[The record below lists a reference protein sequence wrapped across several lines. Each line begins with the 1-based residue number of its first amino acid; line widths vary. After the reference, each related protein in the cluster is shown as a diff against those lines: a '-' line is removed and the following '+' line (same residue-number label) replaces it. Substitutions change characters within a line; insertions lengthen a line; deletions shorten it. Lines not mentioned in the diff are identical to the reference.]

1 MMEVATTVMQKEL
14 PVTSLAQLSR
24 TLQTILTTVADQAA
38 QATRLV
44 QRHSKLTGAKFVQSL
59 VFTWLDQPDATYE
72 DLAQT
77 ATALGVPITGQGLA
91 ARFTP
96 EAAACMKQTLE
107 AAVQEIIAADP
118 VTIPLL
124 QRFHG
129 VYLQDGTTITLP
141 DELARLWSGCGGR
154 SETGTRAALK
164 VQVQVNFSTGQV
176 THLDLQA
183 GRAQDKTAPMQTAA
197 LPEGALRLA
206 DLGYF
211 AVSVMAEYA
220 RHGVYTVSR
229 YHPQVLVFTADGEPL
244 ALLRRLATASRG
256 EFDLPIQL
264 SREHRWPCRLV
275 AVRVPSAVARAR
287 RRKARRQARREG
299 RTLSAQQL
307 TLLDWTIVV
316 TNVPAALLSV
326 GELLVMLRLRWQIEL
341 LFKLWKSQGQV
352 DESRSHKPYRIL
364 CEVYAKLLALLIQH
378 WILLTCGWQ
387 YHNRSLVKA
396 GQTIRRHGLALGE
409 ALASLERVGEVLA
422 TIARCLAKGARL
434 NSRRKAPNTYQLLMA
449 CSEQVLA

>member
-1 MMEVATTVMQKEL
+1 M
-14 PVTSLAQLSR
+14 TSLAQLSR
-24 TLQTILTTVADQAA
+24 TLQTVLTTVADQAA
-38 QATRLV
+38 QVTRFV
-44 QRHSKLTGAKFVQSL
+44 QRQSKLTGAKFVQSL

-72 DLAQT
+72 NLAQT
-77 ATALGVPITGQGLA
+77 ATALGVPITGQGLE

-96 EAAACMKQTLE
+96 EAAACVKQTLE
-107 AAVQEIIAADP
+107 AAVQEVIAADP
-118 VTIPLL
+118 VAIPLL
-124 QRFHG
+124 QRFQG

-141 DELARLWSGCGGR
+141 DELAPLWSGCGGR
-154 SETGTRAALK
+154 VEPGTRAALK

-211 AVSVMAEYA
+211 AVSVLAEYD

-229 YHPQVLVFTADGEPL
+229 YHPQVVVFTADGEPL
-244 ALLRRLATASRG
+244 DLARLLATSSQD

-264 SREHRWPCRLV
+264 SREHRWACRLV
-275 AVRVPSAVARAR
+275 AVRVPRPVATAR
-287 RRKARRQARREG
+287 RRKARSQARREG
-299 RTLSAQQL
+299 RTLSAKHL
-307 TLLDWTIVV
+307 TLLGWTIVV
-316 TNVPAALLSV
+316 TNAPASLLSMADL
-326 GELLVMLRLRWQIEL
+326 LLVLRLRWQIEL
-341 LFKLWKSQGQV
+341 VFKLWKSQGQV

-387 YHNRSLVKA
+387 YHDRSLVKA
-396 GQTIRRHGLALGE
+396 GQTIRRHALALGE
-409 ALASLERVGEVLA
+409 ALASLERLGEVLA

-434 NSRRKAPNTYQLLMA
+434 NTRQKAPNAYQLLMA